1 MKLFICF
8 LMILVDSQTFIM
20 KDDESC
26 EFIPINGLLKITT
39 LIRHCVMC
47 EVL

>member
-20 KDDESC
+20 MDEC
-26 EFIPINGLLKITT
+26 LLILAGK
-39 LIRHCVMC
+39 L
-47 EVL
+47 